1 MEKFNYTAQ
10 DAEGAFTA
18 GVLEAEDEESAARS
32 LQERRLT
39 ICALQSARPRSRGIL
54 SLLRPGT
61 GGNISGR
68 EMVFFGEQ
76 MATLLG
82 GGISLVRALSLL
94 SEQPDNKNLG
104 VVLTAVTRDVSSGMA
119 LHKAFEKHPKVFDE
133 LWVSL
138 VQAGELSGQLP
149 AVLRQITSYCES
161 RENIKSKILTALAY
175 PAGLMAVSL
184 CVLAYFVVF
193 IVPVFADIFLDF
205 KLKLPLITMLVVGV
219 SKLLTTHLPL
229 LLVASLG
236 GGLAF
241 RAYIA
246 TPPGRLTLNHIQLN
260 LPLFGGLIRSMQLE
274 CLFSTMSMLMSSGV
288 SILMLLGVLKNVFSK
303 NLIFQSALD
312 KAMGNITSGRS
323 ISESFRKTEVFP
335 SMVTEMMRM
344 GEESGKLSDSILV
357 LSKYYKERIDQ
368 FIRRF
373 AAIIDPI
380 LVLGIGVIVG
390 IIVMSIFMPIFKLSE
405 IRA

>member
-1 MEKFNYTAQ
+1 MERFNYTAQ
-10 DAEGAFTA
+10 DAEGAFTT
-18 GVLEAEDEESAARS
+18 GVIDAEDEDGAARL
-32 LQERRLT
+32 LQERHLT
-39 ICALQSARPRSRGIL
+39 ICALQSARFKPKGIL
-54 SLLRPGT
+54 SLLKPGAS
-61 GGNISGR
+61 GSISDR

-82 GGISLVRALSLL
+82 GGVSLVRALSLL
-94 SEQPDNKNLG
+94 SEQPDNRNLG
-104 VVLTAVTRDVSSGMA
+104 VVLSAVTRDVSSGMA
-119 LHKAFEKHPKVFDE
+119 LYKAFEKHPKVFDE
-133 LWVSL
+133 IWVSL

-184 CVLAYFVVF
+184 CVLAYFVIY
-193 IVPVFADIFLDF
+193 IVPVFADLFLDF
-205 KLKLPLITMLVVGV
+205 KLKLPLITLLVVGV
-219 SKLLTTHLPL
+219 SKILTTHLPL
-229 LLVASLG
+229 LIVASLG
-236 GGLAF
+236 GFLGF

-246 TPPGRLTLNHIQLN
+246 TPPGRLTWNHIQFN
-260 LPLFGGLIRSMQLE
+260 LPLFGGLIRGMQLE
-274 CLFSTMSMLMSSGV
+274 CLFTTMSMLMNSGV
-288 SILMLLGVLKNVFSK
+288 SILALLGVMKNVFSK
-303 NLIFQSALD
+303 NLIFHNALD
-312 KAMGNITSGRS
+312 KAMGSIAGGRS

-335 SMVTEMMRM
+335 HMVTEMMRM
-344 GEESGKLSDSILV
+344 GEESGKLSDSIVV

-405 IRA
+405 IRG